1 MFESD
6 DPSNLGGHQP
16 KAFLDMAKY
25 NQAPQGTMRGY
36 LQANPNT
43 IIRYDISNYNR
54 GHGEI
59 RQSTLPEESF
69 TQQTLIRPA
78 WFGIPPGHMDY
89 IKAEKSRLKDKNAA
103 ATPEIKA
110 QLQAQAQWSGSV
122 VVLLMSVLVLT
133 MYAIYAV

>member
-16 KAFLDMAKY
+16 KGFLNMTKY
-25 NQAPQGTMRGY
+25 NQAPQGQYRGY

-59 RQSTLPEESF
+59 RQSTVPEEPF
-69 TQQTLIRPA
+69 HVQTEIRPTWTA
-78 WFGIPPGHMDY
+78 IPPGNMDY
-89 IKAEKSRLKDKNAA
+89 IRKEKARLKDKAAA
-103 ATPEIKA
+103 ATPEVRA

>member
-6 DPSNLGGHQP
+6 DPTNLGGHQP
-16 KAFLDMAKY
+16 KAFMNMAKY
-25 NQAPQGTMRGY
+25 NQAPQGQFRGY

-59 RQSTLPEESF
+59 RQSTVPEESF
-69 TQQTLIRPA
+69 AVQTEIRPTWSA
-78 WFGIPPGHMDY
+78 IPPSHMDY
-89 IKAEKSRLKDKNAA
+89 MKKEKAKLKDKNAVD
-103 ATPEIKA
+103 TPEVRA
-110 QLQAQAQWSGSV
+110 ALQAQAQWSGSV
-122 VVLLMSVLVLT
+122 VLLLMSVLVLT